1 MVMMMDRK
9 HLDSEYP
16 NWDLIQIILALTFFV
31 FWSIDSFIFQFTTF
45 LSEFI
50 PLYVKLIFAVFV
62 LGMSFYLIA
71 FSHQMIFGKIRKSP
85 DILNKGVYAI
95 IRHPMYLGTL
105 LFYLGFVLVTISLL
119 SLVIWILIFSIY
131 DRATAYEED
140 DLIRIFGDEYLN
152 YKKHVP
158 KWFPRILHS
167 KN

>member
-1 MVMMMDRK
+1 MDRK
-9 HLDSEYP
+9 HLGSEYP
-16 NWDLIQIILALTFFV
+16 KWDFTQIILALAFFV

-45 LSEFI
+45 LAKFI
-50 PLYVKLIFAVFV
+50 SLYVRLIFAVFA
-62 LGMSFYLIA
+62 LGVSFYLIA

-95 IRHPMYLGTL
+95 VRHPMYLGIL

-119 SLVIWILIFSIY
+119 SLVIWILIFFIY
-131 DRATAYEED
+131 DMVTAYEED

-158 KWFPRILHS
+158 KWFPRIPHS